1 MQYQF
6 YMPVKIVSGED
17 CIKKHADLFAPFGR
31 RALVVTGKSS
41 AKNGAL
47 EDVVH
52 AFNLNAQSY
61 AVYDAVPPNP
71 TVESVQEGARIAR
84 DMRADLVVA
93 IGGGSPMDAAKAV
106 AMLARQGVQEGDVF
120 AHKIT
125 DDVLPMIHIPTTAG
139 TGSEV
144 TPYAILTNDGKQTK
158 TSISS
163 PALFPKIAFLDAKYT
178 MSLPL
183 PATVHAAA
191 DAISHAAEGMLSVRA
206 GALSDALARQSLR
219 VLLGELPALL
229 SGHFSYESRKNL
241 LFGAMLAGTVIAN
254 TGTSPVHGM
263 GYCLTYFHD
272 VPHGR
277 ANGLL
282 LPVFLEICA
291 RKDPA
296 RTAPVLDALGMS
308 LQAFSENMASL
319 LGRREQYDDSTLRDY
334 AARSARNKNIKNC
347 AVHFEEADLYEVLSR
362 SVGGR

>member
-17 CIKKHADLFAPFGR
+17 CIKKHADLFAPFGKR
-31 RALVVTGKSS
+31 VLVVTGKSS

-61 AVYDAVPPNP
+61 EVYDSVPPNP

-125 DDVLPMIHIPTTAG
+125 DDVLPMIHVPTTAG

-144 TPYAILTNDGKQTK
+144 TPYAILTNDEKQTK

-163 PALFPKIAFLDAKYT
+163 PALFPKI
-178 MSLPL
+178 
-183 PATVHAAA
+183 
-191 DAISHAAEGMLSVRA
+191 AEGMLSVRA

-296 RTAPVLDALGMS
+296 RTAPVLEALGMP
-308 LQAFSENMASL
+308 LQAFSENMAAL
-319 LGRREQYDDSTLRDY
+319 FGRRECYDDATLRGY
-334 AARSARNKNIKNC
+334 AARAAQGKNIKNC
-347 AVHFEEADLYEVLSR
+347 AVHFEEADLYEVFSR